1 MIVIIIILLL
11 LLLLL
16 LLFWAFTLIT
26 FTIIIIINSNPI
38 PIKKTSKCKTTLV
51 IYPSNWT
58 LRGNLT
64 SVLAMETFLDTNK
77 LKPIWQKNYKI
88 QLCN

>member
-1 MIVIIIILLL
+1 MSLQIQSDILYILYFSISDVEPFLWKCWEQTMIVIIIIILLL

-26 FTIIIIINSNPI
+26 FTIIIIINSNPT

-51 IYPSNWT
+51 I
-58 LRGNLT
+58 
-64 SVLAMETFLDTNK
+64 
-77 LKPIWQKNYKI
+77 
-88 QLCN
+88 